1 MYTKRGQI
9 AQVKQGTT
17 IIASY
22 SYDYRNRRT
31 RKTAGGVTTVY
42 HYDQWDHLIAETTTA
57 NIPLK
62 TYAYRDDV
70 PVAQIEHG
78 STPKVVYL
86 HTDNL
91 GTPRAGRDS
100 QRLTV
105 WSWNSDAFG
114 STLAN
119 SDPDG
124 NSVLTTVN
132 LRFPGQYY
140 DAESGLHYNN
150 QRFYDPKLGR
160 YLQSDPIGLEGGINT
175 YAYVANN
182 PLLYTDPFGLNPG
195 AAAGAFVGSIALP
208 GVGTVAG
215 AAIGSAIGFV
225 LGWWIIDNSRASGEE
240 KLPNVNPGKD
250 CNGNCNPCPPGK
262 RWWVPKPGHGHENGY
277 WHTIIYNQNKETCE
291 CFSDRPSSGLD
302 GS

>member
-17 IIASY
+17 VIASY

-31 RKTAGGVTTVY
+31 RKNVGGVITVY

-57 NIPLK
+57 NVPLK

-86 HTDNL
+86 NTDNL

-114 STLAN
+114 STVAN

-132 LRFPGQYY
+132 LRLPSQYY

-160 YLQSDPIGLEGGINT
+160 YLQSDPIGLAGGVNT
-175 YAYVANN
+175 YFYANDN
-182 PLLYTDPFGLNPG
+182 PARFIDPSGLAVVCGSKPFEECKVILDIDRGPPSFCG
-195 AAAGAFVGSIALP
+195 AACTKINGRFAVLTCSPYLINASPRCICWATP
-208 GVGTVAG
+208 GIRG
-215 AAIGSAIGFV
+215 
-225 LGWWIIDNSRASGEE
+225 
-240 KLPNVNPGKD
+240 
-250 CNGNCNPCPPGK
+250 
-262 RWWVPKPGHGHENGY
+262 
-277 WHTIIYNQNKETCE
+277 
-291 CFSDRPSSGLD
+291 
-302 GS
+302 